1 MATSTLTLTPNIGV
15 RDTSVTVDYATSNMD
30 CAINNKNLHSLLP
43 PLGHMGALISEIK
56 KAITATKVIYGLT
69 DSPKSHKRK
78 KTKSKKGWFA
88 RL

>member
-1 MATSTLTLTPNIGV
+1 
-15 RDTSVTVDYATSNMD
+15 MD

-56 KAITATKVIYGLT
+56 KAIIATKVIYGLN

-78 KTKSKKGWFA
+78 KTKAKKDGLQDYRWLCMLLCLA
-88 RL
+88 AEDSLQ